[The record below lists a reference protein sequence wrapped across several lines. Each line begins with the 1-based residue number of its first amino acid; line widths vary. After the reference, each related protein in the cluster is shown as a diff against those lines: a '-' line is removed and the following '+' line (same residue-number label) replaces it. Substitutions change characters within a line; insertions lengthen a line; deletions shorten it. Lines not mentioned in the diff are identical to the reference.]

1 MGWVLLKIMNHRIA
15 TIHYSPRAIM
25 YEAWPRQRS
34 LRVAFERRDKIG
46 LAR

>member
-1 MGWVLLKIMNHRIA
+1 
-15 TIHYSPRAIM
+15 M

-46 LAR
+46 FGSLMNETHDVSCV